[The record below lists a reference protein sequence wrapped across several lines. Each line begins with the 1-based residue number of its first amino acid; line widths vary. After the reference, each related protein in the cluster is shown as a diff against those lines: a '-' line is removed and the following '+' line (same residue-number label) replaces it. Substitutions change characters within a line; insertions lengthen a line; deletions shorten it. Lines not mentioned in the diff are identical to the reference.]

1 MEKNSLIFVA
11 GHRGLVGSAIV
22 RELKRNGYQNLLLR
36 TSSELDLRDQSA
48 VRDFF
53 EKEKPDY
60 VVLAAARVG
69 GIGANSRFR
78 AQMLYDNLMIQ
89 SNVIDSAYRSGVTK
103 LLFLGSSCIYPRLAP
118 QPMKEEHLLT
128 SELEYTNEPYAIAKI
143 AGLKMCEA
151 YNLNYGTDF
160 ISVMPTNL
168 YGENDNFDLENG
180 HVLPVLIRKFH
191 EAKKAGAP
199 TVELWGTG
207 EPKREFLHVDDLAR
221 ASVMLLEKIS
231 FKEIQKLLD
240 TFWEVNHHHHYNVA
254 FKPSKVEG
262 KCDICGSDI
271 VQRDDE
277 TEEVVK
283 QRLKTYDEKTAPLIG
298 FYEKLGLVFT
308 PDATESEDI
317 MAILE
322 EKL

>member
-22 RELKRNGYQNLLLR
+22 RELKRNGYENLILK
-36 TSSELDLRDQSA
+36 TSSELDLRDQSG
-48 VRDFF
+48 VREFF
-53 EKEKPDY
+53 EKEKPEY

-69 GIGANSRFR
+69 GIGANSRYR

-191 EAKKAGAP
+191 EAKKNGAP
-199 TVELWGTG
+199 AVELWGTG
-207 EPKREFLHVDDLAR
+207 EPKREFLHVDDLAK

-231 FKEIQKLLD
+231 FKDLIEDASGDIRNTHINVGAGTDVKVSELAELIGQVVGYEGSVNWDSAMPDGTPRKLLD
-240 TFWEVNHHHHYNVA
+240 ISKIRELGWEPEIGL
-254 FKPSKVEG
+254 KEG
-262 KCDICGSDI
+262 IKS
-271 VQRDDE
+271 VY
-277 TEEVVK
+277 K
-283 QRLKTYDEKTAPLIG
+283 WYLKK
-298 FYEKLGLVFT
+298 YE
-308 PDATESEDI
+308 
-317 MAILE
+317 
-322 EKL
+322 